1 VIDKSEFMKLMLE
14 TGNMY
19 SIDVSKGQMRAY
31 YDLLKQYPRDAL
43 QKAFRSHAM
52 NSEWFPKIS
61 QIIALIDGTGKEQGA
76 DAWAK
81 VMLEIRKTGSYGQP
95 RVSPEIGEA
104 ISKIGGWKVLC
115 SMTYRDLEFK
125 AKDFTN
131 IYQSPISGGYT
142 LGQKH
147 YVLVNQQNKS
157 SCISP
162 SEEK

>member
-52 NSEWFPKIS
+52 SSEWFPKIS
-61 QIIALIDGTGKEQGA
+61 QIIAGIEGTDKEQGA
-76 DAWAK
+76 DAWSN
-81 VMLEIRKTGSYGQP
+81 VLLEIRKTGSYGEP
-95 RVSPEIGEA
+95 RVSSEIGDA
-104 ISKIGGWKVLC
+104 IAKIGGWKLLC
-115 SMTYRDLEFK
+115 SMTYRELEFK

-131 IYQSPISGGYT
+131 IYQSPVSGGYT

-147 YVLVNQQNKS
+147 YVLVNQQNEN